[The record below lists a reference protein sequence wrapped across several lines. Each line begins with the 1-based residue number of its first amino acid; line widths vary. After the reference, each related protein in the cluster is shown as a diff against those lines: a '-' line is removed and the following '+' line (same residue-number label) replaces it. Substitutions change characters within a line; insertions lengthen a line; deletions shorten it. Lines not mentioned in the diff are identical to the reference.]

1 MIVGATYGALDYQIK
16 IKELQPQMKFNTLSD
31 GLTLVVIPEEKKNIR
46 VKAVDPTHQSNLQLL
61 NVVGFIGVF
70 IGNAIL
76 PQFANASLSEISDQQ
91 ALTIQPAGWAFSIW
105 GIIYMLLTTF
115 VVYQALPDSVVPERN
130 NDLIFN
136 KLGYLPCINFSLTP
150 IWFYFFQ

>member
-76 PQFANASLSEISDQQ
+76 P
-91 ALTIQPAGWAFSIW
+91 
-105 GIIYMLLTTF
+105 
-115 VVYQALPDSVVPERN
+115 
-130 NDLIFN
+130 
-136 KLGYLPCINFSLTP
+136 
-150 IWFYFFQ
+150 